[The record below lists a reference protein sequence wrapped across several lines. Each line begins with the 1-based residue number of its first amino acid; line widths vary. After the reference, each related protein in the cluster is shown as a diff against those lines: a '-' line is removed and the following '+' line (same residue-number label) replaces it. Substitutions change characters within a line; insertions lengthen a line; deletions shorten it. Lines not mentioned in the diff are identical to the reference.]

1 MTTRTARRTVT
12 LAVVAALLA
21 LAACGGRSGNDADGP
36 DVAGPVVDGAGVDG
50 PGSGDS
56 PTVGYQLQPAPDVG
70 SIRLPDLTDGGR
82 PFAFRADADSLLL
95 VFFGFTNCP
104 DVCPTTMANVRF
116 ALRNLGD
123 TADRIDV
130 AMVTVDPERDLE
142 ILPAY
147 VSDFVPGAH
156 ALGTADR
163 DELLVAANAFGASYT
178 IGTTPDG
185 DVDVGHTP
193 YLYGVDDDGKVAI
206 TWSNEVSSDDLVAD
220 IRYVLGADA

>member
-1 MTTRTARRTVT
+1 MTSRTASRMV
-12 LAVVAALLA
+12 ALLCA
-21 LAACGGRSGNDADGP
+21 AASLVLAACGTGGGNDADGP
-36 DVAGPVVDGAGVDG
+36 DVGG
-50 PGSGDS
+50 PGVTGDAGDS

-70 SIRLPDLTDGGR
+70 SVRLPDLADSGR
-82 PFAFRADADSLLL
+82 PFAFRAEPDSLLL

-104 DVCPTTMANVRF
+104 DVCPTTLANVRF
-116 ALRNLGD
+116 ALGKLDD
-123 TADRIDV
+123 TADRVDV

-142 ILPAY
+142 TLPAY
-147 VSDFVPGAH
+147 VSKFVPGAH

-163 DELLVAANAFGASYT
+163 EELLVAADAFGASYT
-178 IGTTPDG
+178 IGTTPGG

-220 IRYVLGADA
+220 IRYVLGDTT